1 MKKISDVIKSNIGFE
16 QGAVTPEES
25 MLEVLKHWDKG
36 DMLPVVSQPGSKKI
50 IGILSRRDALIAYN
64 KALNEESFDD

>member
-1 MKKISDVIKSNIGFE
+1 
-16 QGAVTPEES
+16 

-36 DMLPVVSQPGSKKI
+36 DILPVVSQPGSKKI

-64 KALNEESFDD
+64 KALSEESSEI